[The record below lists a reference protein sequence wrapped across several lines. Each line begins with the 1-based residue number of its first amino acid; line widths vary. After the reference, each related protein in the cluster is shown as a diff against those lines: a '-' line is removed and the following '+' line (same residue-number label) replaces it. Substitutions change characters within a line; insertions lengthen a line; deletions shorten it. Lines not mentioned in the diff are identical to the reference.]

1 MRRSVRPFARSFE
14 TRDHGGAPTQE
25 PPEFLLG
32 LCPCIADVPE
42 GLGVAHR
49 GLARALTEAGSLTSH
64 SCPLVQRV
72 RRPILKP
79 SNLRGLNPPPLT
91 CLWWL
96 RFPPMGLFA
105 VVQRLERLL
114 PAPPGAGQ
122 QLCRPHRDRH
132 LALPRVLKTQGE

>member
-72 RRPILKP
+72 TSTHTKTLLSLLLAHPELARKP
-79 SNLRGLNPPPLT
+79 TP
-91 CLWWL
+91 
-96 RFPPMGLFA
+96 
-105 VVQRLERLL
+105 
-114 PAPPGAGQ
+114 
-122 QLCRPHRDRH
+122 
-132 LALPRVLKTQGE
+132 